1 MVAQGDL
8 TWLAEMNAHMLSCFV
23 DKFNESNGKQCCRFR
38 NHMRCFFIRT
48 TYFMSSSHRI
58 YPQHEHTQHILL
70 FCPAATTR
78 PFFAASYISFCW
90 CRVKKRIRHT
100 VYISIN
106 CQKHS
111 KPFWR
116 VLLDMN
122 LWRAAADICWASCH
136 NDLDVLVNF
145 VITFMG

>member
-58 YPQHEHTQHILL
+58 YPQHEHTQHKI
-70 FCPAATTR
+70 FCYFALQQQLV
-78 PFFAASYISFCW
+78 PFLQLVIFHFVDVVSRSEYAIRYTFQLTAKSTQNHFGACCW
-90 CRVKKRIRHT
+90 IWTCGEQPQIFVE
-100 VYISIN
+100 
-106 CQKHS
+106 
-111 KPFWR
+111 
-116 VLLDMN
+116 
-122 LWRAAADICWASCH
+122 RA
-136 NDLDVLVNF
+136 
-145 VITFMG
+145 VITI